1 MGPLLTGTII
11 WLVIAIVGGW
21 KVLQAV
27 SAGSPDNKREANLKY
42 VICDAEWQK
51 YQS

>member
-27 SAGSPDNKREANLKY
+27 SEGSAENKREANLRY
-42 VICDAEWQK
+42 VM
-51 YQS
+51 